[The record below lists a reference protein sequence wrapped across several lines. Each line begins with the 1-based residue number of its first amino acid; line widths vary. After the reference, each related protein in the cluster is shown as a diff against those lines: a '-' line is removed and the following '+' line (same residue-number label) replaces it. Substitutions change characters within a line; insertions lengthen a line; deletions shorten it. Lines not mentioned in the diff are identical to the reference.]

1 MSEMGYRT
9 LGRTGLLVSELCLG
23 TMTFGGDGFWTVIGQ
38 QTQETA
44 NEIIARSIDA
54 GINFIDTANIY
65 SFGMSEA
72 ILGKAT
78 KGYNRSDLI
87 IATKVRGR
95 MSDETNNV
103 GLSRHHI
110 MNSVEDSLSRLETDY
125 IDLYQIH
132 GFDPV
137 VPLDETL
144 RALDDLVRQGKVR
157 YIGASNLAAWQLM
170 KALGISDKH
179 GLARFES
186 TQSYYTIAS
195 RDLEREMI
203 PLVLDQNVGV
213 MVWSPL
219 AGGLLTGKFN
229 RDGSSPNGSRR
240 ADFDFPPINKE
251 RAFNAVDVMRDI
263 AAEHEATIPQI
274 ALAWLLH
281 QPGVSSV
288 IIGAKRMEQLEDN
301 LKAPLIKLNEEQL
314 QRLDEVSQL
323 PPEYPGWMVSMQGGD
338 RVGRIPAGENAP
350 EREFPTSETE

>member
-1 MSEMGYRT
+1 MGYRS

-23 TMTFGGDGFWTVIGQ
+23 TMTFGGDGFWRAIGAQ
-38 QTQETA
+38 PQEVA
-44 NEIIARSIDA
+44 NEIVARSIDA
-54 GINFIDTANIY
+54 GINFIDTANVY
-65 SFGMSEA
+65 SYGMSEE
-72 ILGKAT
+72 ILGKAI
-78 KGYNRSDLI
+78 KPYNRADLI

-103 GLSRHHI
+103 GLTRHHI
-110 MNSVEDSLSRLETDY
+110 MNSVEDSLRRLDTDY

-132 GFDPV
+132 GFDSV

-144 RALDDLVRQGKVR
+144 RALDDVVRQGKVR

-195 RDLEREMI
+195 RDLEREVI

-229 RDGSSPNGSRR
+229 RDGSGPDGSRR
-240 ADFDFPPINKE
+240 KDFDFPPINHD
-251 RAFNAVDVMRDI
+251 RAFDSVDVMRDI
-263 AAEHEATIPQI
+263 AAEHDATIPQI
-274 ALAWLLH
+274 AIAWLLH

-301 LKAPLIKLNEEQL
+301 LKAPFIKLSDEQL

-323 PPEYPGWMVSMQGGD
+323 PPEYPGWMIGFQGSD
-338 RVGRIPAGENAP
+338 RVAQVEAKLEDETAEPAGA
-350 EREFPTSETE
+350 